1 MILID
6 SVYINCGGAKILL
19 DYFIDTIENTE
30 IPAYYLFDDR
40 CKGNYA
46 FIPESRKTFI
56 KANLVNRH
64 LFYSKN
70 KNKFNKVFCFGN
82 LAPTIF
88 LDIPVYT
95 YFHQT
100 LFLELPKSLSTMAK
114 LKIKFKSALFAMLK
128 GNTNIWLVQSE
139 IIRNKLASKYNLR
152 LDNIKTIPFFPPL
165 KNTNKKYDRRKDG
178 FVYISLGGIHKN
190 HQNLINAFCN
200 YYDVNKKGILHIT
213 ISKEFPDLLYLIQEK
228 VQNGYPL
235 VNHGVIARDALVEIY
250 NTNQY
255 LIYPSLAE
263 SFGLGIVEAIENG
276 CNVIGADLPYTYAVC
291 IPSIVFDP
299 LDINDIKRAF
309 TLSQSDH
316 VKKTEQLVF
325 NKIEELL
332 SMLR

>member
-19 DYFIDTIENTE
+19 NYLIQTIEKKE
-30 IPAYYLFDDR
+30 ILAYYLFDDR

-70 KNKFNKVFCFGN
+70 KNKFKKVFCFGN
-82 LAPTIF
+82 VAPTMS
-88 LDIPVYT
+88 LNVPVYT

-100 LFLELPKSLSTMAK
+100 LFLEVPHSISLLDRMK
-114 LKIKFKSALFAMLK
+114 MKFKTSVFSLFK
-128 GNTNIWLVQSE
+128 SNTNIWLVQSE
-139 IIRNKLASKYNLR
+139 IIQKKLASKHDLNIN
-152 LDNIKTIPFFPPL
+152 NIKTMPFYPPL
-165 KNTNKKYDRRKDG
+165 KNDKKEYKRRKDG

-190 HQNLINAFCN
+190 HQNLISAFCN
-200 YYDVNKKGILHIT
+200 YFEENQKGILHIT
-213 ISKEFPDLLYLIQEK
+213 IGEEFSDLINFIESKINHGFPI
-228 VQNGYPL
+228 
-235 VNHGVIARDALVEIY
+235 VNHGFVSRKSLVEIY

-263 SFGLGIVEAIENG
+263 SFGLAIVEAIENG

-291 IPSIVFDP
+291 NPSIVFDP
-299 LDINDIKRAF
+299 LDIDDIKRA
-309 TLSQSDH
+309 LNDSQSNR
-316 VKKTEQLVF
+316 VKKTDQLVF
-325 NKIEELL
+325 NQIEELIAL
-332 SMLR
+332 LR